1 MTSKI
6 DFLTRWIERF
16 NRFKIGTR
24 LSFSFMLIM
33 VLYLINLVFL
43 LLVMNNSSQSSSDI
57 FNKNVMS
64 MNYLLE
70 ADRDFYQ
77 SNLALSHVISAQL
90 AQKTEGVDKL
100 WDDVFANMEQV
111 QTRYGKFKLLFDL
124 GAKQSYLDNDS
135 LFQIESVDVLK
146 FATQIKEA
154 LNANQIE
161 KAMAL
166 YQESYLTTFEDAR
179 EIINLFTEELMNTA
193 QAEQKSIEAASSRS
207 IKLSILICVIVLIV
221 MIVAA
226 YFVTQSILRPL
237 MQVWHLS
244 GQVAK
249 GDLSE
254 NVEVFGKDE
263 LSQMMQSFHEM
274 IDKLRA
280 TIQNIRQSANELV
293 AASGELA
300 NASGNISSGAS
311 EQAAAAEQVSASV
324 EQMFASIMQ
333 NLENSKM
340 TEEIA
345 VRAAKTIDKG
355 KDAMDLTIHAMQEIA
370 QNITIINS
378 IVYKTD
384 LLSINA
390 TVEAAR
396 AGEAGKG
403 FAAVA
408 AEVRKLAELSR
419 SSADKIEKLV
429 SDNTRQAINS
439 GEVLANIV
447 PDVNKTADLVQEITS
462 ASNEQHTNATQ
473 INASVMQLSQLA
485 QNYSA
490 LSEELASSSEE
501 VAAQAMNL
509 KGAVNFFMLEKTEKS
524 GRIDGIKT
532 QISELLKAIETLEG
546 VSFEGNEDSNVLK
559 SFRSKVE
566 VKSQTDASSVEQLN
580 KNREV
585 ISKFDDEEFESI

>member
-1 MTSKI
+1 MNPNAS
-6 DFLTRWIERF
+6 FLTNIIERI
-16 NRFKIGTR
+16 NRYKIGMR
-24 LSFSFMLIM
+24 LSFAFFLIM
-33 VLYLINLVFL
+33 ILYLGNLVYL
-43 LLVMNNSSQSSSDI
+43 LIVMNSTKNSSSDI
-57 FNKNVMS
+57 FNRNVMS
-64 MNYLLE
+64 IDYLLE

-77 SNLALSHVISAQL
+77 SNLAISHALSYLESGKKSELEKA
-90 AQKTEGVDKL
+90 
-100 WDDVFANMEQV
+100 WPDVFENMDQV
-111 QTRYGKFKLLFDL
+111 KTRYEKFNVLFNL
-124 GAKQSYLDNDS
+124 KGNVKYRATDS
-135 LFQIESVDVLK
+135 IFQIEFGEVLK
-146 FATQIKEA
+146 HARQIKVETE
-154 LNANQIE
+154 NQHVDLAKSLYYGEYIE
-161 KAMAL
+161 NFQL
-166 YQESYLTTFEDAR
+166 AR
-179 EIINLFTEELMNTA
+179 EKLNVFTEELMTTA
-193 QAEQKSIEAASSRS
+193 QAEQKNIELSTARS
-207 IKLSILICVIVLIV
+207 IQLSILICVIVLIV
-221 MIVAA
+221 MIIAA
-226 YFVTQSILRPL
+226 YLVTQSIQRPL
-237 MQVWHLS
+237 MQVWRLS

-254 NVEVFGKDE
+254 NVEVYGKDE

-274 IDKLRA
+274 IDKLRE

-300 NASGNISSGAS
+300 NASGNMSSGAS

-333 NLENSKM
+333 NLENSRM

-345 VRAAKTIDKG
+345 LRASKTIGKG
-355 KDAMDLTIHAMQEIA
+355 KEAMDLTIHAMQEIA

-396 AGEAGKG
+396 AGDSGKG

-408 AEVRKLAELSR
+408 SEVRKLAELSR
-419 SSADKIEKLV
+419 SAADKIEKLV
-429 SDNTRQAINS
+429 SENTRQAITS
-439 GEVLANIV
+439 GEVLSNIV

-462 ASNEQHTNATQ
+462 SSNEQHTNATQ
-473 INASVMQLSQLA
+473 INSSVMQLSQLA

-509 KGAVNFFMLEKTEKS
+509 KAAVSFFMLEKKEKS

-532 QISELLKAIETLEG
+532 QINALMKAIETLQG
-546 VSFEGNEDSNVLK
+546 VDDEDVNEFEEKKTS
-559 SFRSKVE
+559 RP
-566 VKSQTDASSVEQLN
+566 SQTVRQEPQPNFSASRDITTN
-580 KNREV
+580 
-585 ISKFDDEEFESI
+585 FDSDDFESI

>member
-1 MTSKI
+1 MNPNAS
-6 DFLTRWIERF
+6 FLTNIIERI
-16 NRFKIGTR
+16 NRYKIGMR
-24 LSFSFMLIM
+24 LSFAFFLIM
-33 VLYLINLVFL
+33 ILYLGNLVYL
-43 LLVMNNSSQSSSDI
+43 LIVMNSTKNSSSDI
-57 FNKNVMS
+57 FNRNVMS
-64 MNYLLE
+64 IDYLLE

-77 SNLALSHVISAQL
+77 SNLAISHALSYLESGKKSELEKA
-90 AQKTEGVDKL
+90 
-100 WDDVFANMEQV
+100 WPDVFENMDQV
-111 QTRYGKFKLLFDL
+111 KTRYEKFNVLFNL
-124 GAKQSYLDNDS
+124 KGNVKYRATDS
-135 LFQIESVDVLK
+135 IFQIEFGEVLK
-146 FATQIKEA
+146 HARQIKVEA
-154 LNANQIE
+154 DNQHVDLAKSLYYGDYIE
-161 KAMAL
+161 N
-166 YQESYLTTFEDAR
+166 FEQAR
-179 EIINLFTEELMNTA
+179 EKLNVFTEELMTTA
-193 QAEQKSIEAASSRS
+193 QAEQKNIELSTARS
-207 IKLSILICVIVLIV
+207 IQLSILICVIVLIV
-221 MIVAA
+221 MIIAA
-226 YFVTQSILRPL
+226 YLVTQSIQRPL
-237 MQVWHLS
+237 MQVWRLS

-254 NVEVFGKDE
+254 NVEVYGKDE

-274 IDKLRA
+274 IDKLRE

-300 NASGNISSGAS
+300 NASGNMSSGAS

-333 NLENSKM
+333 NLENSRM

-345 VRAAKTIDKG
+345 LRASKTIGKG
-355 KDAMDLTIHAMQEIA
+355 KEAMDLTIHAMQEIA

-396 AGEAGKG
+396 AGDSGKG

-408 AEVRKLAELSR
+408 SEVRKLAELSR
-419 SSADKIEKLV
+419 SAADKIEKLV
-429 SDNTRQAINS
+429 SENTRQAITS
-439 GEVLANIV
+439 GEVLSNIV

-462 ASNEQHTNATQ
+462 SSNEQHTNATQ
-473 INASVMQLSQLA
+473 INSSVMQLSQLA

-509 KGAVNFFMLEKTEKS
+509 KAAVSFFMLEKKEKS

-532 QISELLKAIETLEG
+532 QINALMKAIETLQG
-546 VSFEGNEDSNVLK
+546 VDDEDVNEFEEKKTS
-559 SFRSKVE
+559 RP
-566 VKSQTDASSVEQLN
+566 SQTVRQEPQPNFSASRDITTN
-580 KNREV
+580 
-585 ISKFDDEEFESI
+585 FDSDDFESI